1 MTIKQVD
8 FRADVRPEDSWTATV
23 YTSIP
28 VTGVIAVYEPDG
40 QPVIQKV
47 TIWAP
52 IRDEGHGVTRAV
64 LRCVADEIEQVL
76 VEAMRQAGYV
86 EPGVEAEQEFRRRRG
101 LSDPVQ
107 RREMDES
114 HLSRVAAAYRDA
126 HGRGFSGLRYVMK
139 SFNCSKST
147 AARWVA
153 EARKTGLLEPR
164 ELRER
169 GEPT

>member
-1 MTIKQVD
+1 MTTRTVS
-8 FRADVRPEDSWTATV
+8 FRADVRPEDPWAATH
-23 YTSIP
+23 YQSIP
-28 VTGVIAVYEPDG
+28 VTGAVTVYEPEG

-52 IRDEGHGVTRAV
+52 LRDEGHGVTRAV
-64 LRCVADEIEQVL
+64 LRCVSDEIEQVL

-126 HGRGFSGLRYVMK
+126 QGRGFSGLRYVMK

-147 AARWVA
+147 AARWIA

-164 ELRER
+164 KGREPR
-169 GEPT
+169 